1 MATDSALRY
10 DGRVAVITGAGS
22 GLGRAYALFFGSR
35 GAKVVVNDLGTGV
48 HGETGKQAERPADL
62 VVAEIKKLGGE
73 AVANYDSVEDG
84 DKIVKTAI
92 DTWGRIDILVNNAG
106 ILRDVTFL
114 KMKDQDWDIIY
125 RVHLKGAYKTTRA
138 AWNYMRDANYGRI
151 IMTSSASGLYGNF
164 GQTNYAAAKL
174 GLVGFSN
181 VLAIEGAKKNILCNS
196 IAPTAGTRMT
206 ATVMPPEVV
215 EALKPEYVAPLVGYL
230 CHESSTVNGQIFE
243 VGAGWVAR
251 VRMQRAKGAFIPVK
265 DLSIESIRDNWKKIN
280 DFSSSIYPSNGQE
293 AVSLLLES
301 RL

>member
-1 MATDSALRY
+1 MSADKLRY

-35 GAKVVVNDLGTGV
+35 GAKVVINDLGTGV
-48 HGETGKQAERPADL
+48 HGESGKQGERPADL

-138 AWNYMRDANYGRI
+138 AWNYMRDAGYGRI

-174 GLVGFSN
+174 ALVGFSN
-181 VLAIEGAKKNILCNS
+181 VLSIEGAKKNILCNT

-230 CHESSTVNGQIFE
+230 CHESSTVSGQIFE

-251 VRMQRAKGAFIPVK
+251 VRVQRAKGAFIPVSQ
-265 DLSIESIRDNWKKIN
+265 LSVEAIRDNWKKIN
-280 DFSSSIYPSNGQE
+280 DFSSSLYPSNAQE
-293 AVSLLLES
+293 ATSLLLES

>member
-1 MATDSALRY
+1 MSNPLRY

-48 HGETGKQAERPADL
+48 NGETGKQTERPADL

-114 KMKDQDWDIIY
+114 KMKDSDWDIIY

-138 AWNYMRDANYGRI
+138 AWNYMRDAGYGRI

-174 GLVGFSN
+174 ALVGFSN
-181 VLAIEGAKKNILCNS
+181 VLAIEGAKKNVFCNS

-251 VRMQRAKGAFIPVK
+251 VRMQRSKGTFIPVK
-265 DLSIESIRDNWKKIN
+265 QLTVEAIRDNWKQAN
-280 DFSSSIYPSNGQE
+280 DFSSSTYPSSAQE
-293 AVSLLLES
+293 STSLLLES